1 MKKTL
6 TIIAFLVAVSVGSYF
21 ALDTHSVEGQGFIS
35 DSYKIY
41 PVTST
46 TASSTSSTVIVAN
59 TSGTIHNITIS
70 SSSPVTTLPTLT
82 VYDATSTEATSTANT
97 KIKFGG
103 NNQTHGTYN
112 FDSEFYN
119 GLKIDVPLGFNGY
132 FVVTY
137 KSN

>member
-6 TIIAFLVAVSVGSYF
+6 TIIAFLVAVSVGSYLAF
-21 ALDTHSVEGQGFIS
+21 DARSVEGQGLVP

-41 PVTST
+41 PVTSV
-46 TASSTSSTVIVAN
+46 TATGTSTVIVAN
-59 TSGTIHNITIS
+59 TSGIIHNITIS
-70 SSSPVTTLPTLT
+70 SSSPVTILPTLV
-82 VYDATSTEATSTANT
+82 VYDATSTEATSTTNT

-119 GLKIDVPLGFNGY
+119 GLKIDVPTGFNGY